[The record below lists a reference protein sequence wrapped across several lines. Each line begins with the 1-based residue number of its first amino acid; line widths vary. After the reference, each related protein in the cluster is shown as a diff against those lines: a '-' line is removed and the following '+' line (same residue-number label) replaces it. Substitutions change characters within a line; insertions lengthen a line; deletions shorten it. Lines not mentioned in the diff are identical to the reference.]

1 VAGETKNVEKSI
13 NDRVDDQ
20 LGTLSIHYYGTE
32 FDSDGVTEWIVV
44 EEPDYSSRPV
54 RSGER
59 DEIWTVSFNCYART
73 GPGGETIYRAAE
85 LADLVLAAFSQHD
98 LAILNWASEADT
110 KPTLFHLRFDEG
122 EVAALEPPEDAGK
135 FTMQRNVTFSALL
148 IG

>member
-1 VAGETKNVEKSI
+1 MADETKNVEKSI
-13 NDRVDDQ
+13 NDRVDSQ
-20 LGTLSIHYYGTE
+20 LGTLSIHYPGTE

-73 GPGGETIYRAAE
+73 GPGGETIYRVAE
-85 LADLVLAAFSQHD
+85 LADLVLAAFSQYT
-98 LAILNWASEADT
+98 LAVLDWASGDDP
-110 KPTLFHLRFDEG
+110 KPTLFWLRFEEG
-122 EVAALEPPEDAGK
+122 EVAALEPPDDAGK
-135 FTMQRNVTFSALL
+135 FTMQRNVTFGALL

>member
-1 VAGETKNVEKSI
+1 MADETKNVEKSI
-13 NDRVDDQ
+13 NDRVDSE
-20 LGTLSIHYYGTE
+20 LGTLAIHYPGTE

-59 DEIWTVSFNCYART
+59 DEIWTVSFNCYARA

-98 LAILNWASEADT
+98 LAVLNWASGDDP
-110 KPTLFHLRFDEG
+110 KPTLFYLRFDEG
-122 EVAALEPPEDAGK
+122 EVAALEPLEDAGK
-135 FTMQRNVTFSALL
+135 FTMQRNVTFTPLL